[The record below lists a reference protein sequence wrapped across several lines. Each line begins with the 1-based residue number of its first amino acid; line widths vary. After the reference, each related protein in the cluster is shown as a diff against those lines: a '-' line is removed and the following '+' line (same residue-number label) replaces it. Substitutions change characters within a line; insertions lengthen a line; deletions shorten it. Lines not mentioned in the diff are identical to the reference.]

1 MAYLKGTKQECIEY
15 DVFVTENENYPFNDN
30 WANPIEIE
38 GNWYILKHNDYDSE
52 MELVSEL
59 PPQNLEIHG

>member
-1 MAYLKGTKQECIEY
+1 MYYKGANKQECINY

-30 WANPIEIE
+30 WANPIEINGE
-38 GNWYILKHNDYDSE
+38 WYILKNKNYDTE

-59 PPQNLEIHG
+59 PKTEEWQ